1 MSKRGDGP
9 MDMKA
14 LENELNQARQARMDA
29 LAAMSDVERMIHD
42 VQDPEF
48 GRSRLAF
55 FISGFDKDV
64 AAEAVETPVAA
75 SAPSSH

>member
-1 MSKRGDGP
+1 

-14 LENELNQARQARMDA
+14 LENELAQARQARLDA
-29 LAAMSDVERMIHD
+29 LAAMTDVENMILN

-55 FISGFDKDV
+55 FYFGIRRGCRSQR
-64 AAEAVETPVAA
+64 
-75 SAPSSH
+75 PSKPGLPRAKH